1 MNAVY
6 VASVSKEIH
15 TFAYTRDYIL
25 ERNRIGVIHVERI
38 SLAVEA
44 CSLTK
49 LRVLVLPS

>member
-1 MNAVY
+1 MNVVY
-6 VASVSKEIH
+6 VASVLKEIH
-15 TFAYTRDYIL
+15 TFAYTSDYIL
-25 ERNRIGVIHVERI
+25 ERNLTDARRAERI